1 MEPIQQQIYTNLAHE
16 GLQPGHHTRD
26 HTAGIDGATK
36 ARYEDICNRW
46 GVYEPGTEFRRAL
59 VQIPLWDEA
68 PPPAP
73 PSHFLLILTSNK
85 GRDSQGRLGA
95 VLRHIVRVSARQ
107 YESLEYHPFRFLE
120 QGHLLEDWSP
130 DTTLADIVPSPW
142 STDAAELQIIF
153 PERYK
158 LLRILLAHLL
168 ETGKMRIPV
177 GADSMAVEE
186 LFGQVVTL
194 APLSWRPC
202 LSLATYTFSNPDD
215 YGLVAFHQ
223 RDARVRRALEEL
235 EEGDVPA
242 TNESVSRY
250 LDDLFGAM
258 RSNDWHGAL
267 ALIHGTTLPDSTV
280 PHPGAVLP
288 DRGEA
293 APPADTTSNEADS
306 PQVPGTKRRS
316 APAEPAHHP
325 GWTASASSSPRKR
338 RRGLR
343 WLPILF
349 LVVILGA
356 AGWYVATRGG
366 SNGNGR
372 TDPATQLVS
381 LRADGL
387 PSLLDRHE
395 QVLGQLLADGVRDS
409 DLRVAMQTAAQT
421 YGARVT
427 QAMAADLRRLD
438 RQLSPTDGTE
448 DRELTTIA
456 SELQEFV
463 DAAAV
468 LQVRVAALEQVLL
481 AADPAP
487 IHAAY
492 VDTSGRVSLDQ
503 LPAGAASPLGESC
516 DQLMAALT
524 AAADGL
530 SAMAA
535 ETGYAVAS
543 WSTVAATLERAE
555 TGVPTDFGPPPRV
568 VRAAHAATTAYV
580 TLREAERRAGL
591 GSAAAV
597 LPYSTNVLRQGAVA
611 DAARALEARSV
622 DLAAAGA
629 ETPLSLTRVI
639 RFHELGRE
647 SRLKAPASLDNADAA
662 ELLTRLST
670 QCAAPA
676 RLPCTDPVY
685 ADHIARWQLEA
696 WRALGGP
703 ESAAGRSVESAL
715 SSADRRTMAA
725 MVQLVDRMS
734 TSTNP
739 APGKLVDDVSA
750 QARRHD
756 SGLYQAICTDWLAH
770 NQRQQVDQRDSFRR
784 LYSRLQAQLTQ
795 LRDADNDA
803 GPAAFAALQSTAR
816 EMSTLDLTAL
826 QATASLKTQV
836 QAARQFQ
843 SALSRQHLVRIAR
856 IDLELLRSQDYA
868 DTRYQEAH
876 PTIRISRVTG
886 VSQRALY
893 EYSAPAMPAAAATG
907 FEPASLQMR
916 TAVPLRAGDTL
927 LLTAHE
933 PGGSAW
939 FHLYIK
945 PPPGGHVAA
954 ALAGLHQVEVSADA
968 RRAYAANPD
977 ALPPIVHSGEV
988 VATVRIVLQRGF
1000 WAELG
1005 QQFPDLP

>member
-26 HTAGIDGATK
+26 RTAGIDSATK
-36 ARYEDICNRW
+36 ARYEEICNRW

-73 PSHFLLILTSNK
+73 PSHFLLVLTTNK

-95 VLRHIVRVSARQ
+95 VLRHIVRIPARQ
-107 YESLEYHPFRFLE
+107 YESLEYHPFRFLD
-120 QGHLLEDWSP
+120 QGHLLEEWSP
-130 DTTLADIVPSPW
+130 DTTLADITPVPW
-142 STDAAELQIIF
+142 STDAAELQVIF

-168 ETGKMRIPV
+168 ETGTMRIPV
-177 GADSMAVEE
+177 GSDSMAVEE
-186 LFGQVVTL
+186 IFGQVYTL
-194 APLSWRPC
+194 TPVSWRPR
-202 LSLATYTFSNPDD
+202 LSLATYTFSNPGD

-242 TNESVSRY
+242 TNEAVSRY
-250 LDDLFGAM
+250 LADLFGAM
-258 RSNDWHGAL
+258 ENQDWHGAL
-267 ALIHGTTLPDSTV
+267 ALIQGTTLPDPTV

-288 DRGEA
+288 GQEDA
-293 APPADTTSNEADS
+293 APPADATSSEADS
-306 PQVPGTKRRS
+306 PPAPGPKRS
-316 APAEPAHHP
+316 STPAEPAHHP
-325 GWTASASSSPRKR
+325 GWTGNSSSSPQKR
-338 RRGLR
+338 RRNLR
-343 WLPILF
+343 WLPILL
-349 LVVILGA
+349 LVVVLGA

-366 SNGNGR
+366 SDDNGR
-372 TDPATQLVS
+372 TDPATRLVS

-395 QVLGQLLADGVRDS
+395 QVLGQMLTDEIRDS
-409 DLRVAMQTAAQT
+409 DLRVAMQAAAQT
-421 YGARVT
+421 FGARVK
-427 QAMAADLRRLD
+427 QAVAADTRRLD

-448 DRELTTIA
+448 DRPLTTIA
-456 SELQEFV
+456 SEVQEFV

-468 LQVRVAALEQVLL
+468 DQVRVAALEQVLL
-481 AADPAP
+481 AADPAA

-492 VDTSGRVSLDQ
+492 DDTSGRVSLDR

-516 DQLMAALT
+516 DQLLT
-524 AAADGL
+524 ALADAADGL

-535 ETGYAVAS
+535 ESGYAVAS
-543 WSTVAATLERAE
+543 WSTVADALERAVI
-555 TGVPTDFGPPPRV
+555 GVPIELGPPPRV
-568 VRAAHAATTAYV
+568 VRAAHALTTAYV
-580 TLREAERRAGL
+580 TLRDDELRADL
-591 GSAAAV
+591 RSVAAAV
-597 LPYSTNVLRQGAVA
+597 PYSSKVLRQGAVA

-629 ETPLSLTRVI
+629 ETPRSLAQVI
-639 RFHELGRE
+639 RFHELARE
-647 SRLKAPASLDNADAA
+647 SRLKTPASLGTADAA
-662 ELLTRLST
+662 ELLTQLT
-670 QCAAPA
+670 AHCTAPA
-676 RLPCTDPVY
+676 RLPCNDPVY
-685 ADHIARWQLEA
+685 ADHIGRWQLEA

-703 ESAAGRSVESAL
+703 ESAAGRSIENAL
-715 SSADRRTMAA
+715 GSADRRTVAT
-725 MVQLVDRMS
+725 MVHLVDRMS
-734 TSTNP
+734 TSANP
-739 APGKLVDDVSA
+739 APGDLVDAVSD
-750 QARRHD
+750 QARRHS
-756 SGLYQAICTDWLAH
+756 SGLFKAICTDWLAH
-770 NQRQQVDQRDSFRR
+770 NQRQAVDQQDSFHS
-784 LYSRLQAQLTQ
+784 LYRRLQAQLTH
-795 LRDADNDA
+795 LRDADNDD
-803 GPAAFAALQSTAR
+803 GPAAFAALRSTAR
-816 EMSTLDLTAL
+816 EISALDLTAL
-826 QATASLKTQV
+826 QATNSLKAPA
-836 QAARQFQ
+836 QAARQLQ
-843 SALSRQHLVRIAR
+843 TALSRQHLVRIAR

-868 DTRYQEAH
+868 GTRYQEAH

-893 EYSAPAMPAAAATG
+893 EYAAPTMPAASSTG
-907 FEPASLQMR
+907 FEPVSLQMR
-916 TAVPLRAGDTL
+916 TAVPLRAADTL

-939 FHLYIK
+939 FHLYIE

-954 ALAGLHQVEVSADA
+954 ALAGLHQVKVSADA

-988 VATVRIVLQRGF
+988 IATVRIVLQRGF